1 MCFVLGILRYLE
13 EPPGYMQL
21 VNVLKKAMAEI
32 TLLTFCLPK
41 FLLEFVPI

>member
-1 MCFVLGILRYLE
+1 MPTAIVFCASNSSVLG
-13 EPPGYMQL
+13 GMQL

-41 FLLEFVPI
+41 FLLEFVPF

>member
-1 MCFVLGILRYLE
+1 MCFVLGILLYLE
-13 EPPGYMQL
+13 EPPGCMQL